1 MYTWLLVALIPVV
14 GALIGWSTNWL
25 AIKLLFRPYEP
36 IRFPGTPFAI
46 QGVIP
51 KRRRELAATVGRVV
65 EEELLSVDDLVAYL
79 DVRDIS
85 NRLLDA
91 VGVGVYD
98 AVMMKMPTIV
108 PHSIKTFIAEKM
120 ADIVAER
127 MPGFVELLVD
137 ELTAAARREVKI
149 GQLIEARLNSFP
161 LEDLERVA
169 FQVASRELRAITLL
183 GGVIGFVIGL
193 IQVVVYYVLFRTG
206 VLVV

>member
-1 MYTWLLVALIPVV
+1 MYTWLYLALIPIV
-14 GALIGWSTNWL
+14 GGLIGWSTNWI
-25 AIKLLFRPYEP
+25 AVKLLFRPYNP
-36 IRFPGTPFAI
+36 IRIPGTPFAI

-51 KRRRELAATVGRVV
+51 KRRRDLAATVGRVV
-65 EEELLSVDDLVAYL
+65 EEELLSIDDLVAYL
-79 DVRDIS
+79 DVKDIS
-85 NRLLDA
+85 DRLVEA

-98 AVMMKMPTIV
+98 AVMIKMPVIV
-108 PHSIKTFIAEKM
+108 PYSIKTFIAEKM
-120 ADIVAER
+120 ADVVAER

-161 LEDLERVA
+161 LEMLEQVA

-183 GGVIGFVIGL
+183 GGVIGFLIGL

-206 VLVV
+206 MLVI